1 MSKVIDGLYYSK
13 EHEWVK
19 VEGNEALIGI
29 TDYAQD
35 ALGDLVYADCGT
47 VGTAVSAGDAVAV
60 HESVKAASDV
70 YSPVSGTVTRINEEL
85 ADAPEKINA
94 DAFGNFLFAV
104 ELSDKSEL
112 DSLMDA
118 SSYEDFCKEE
128 H

>member
-19 VEGNEALIGI
+19 VEGKEALIGI

-47 VGTAVSAGDAVAV
+47 VGTTVSAGDAVAV
-60 HESVKAASDV
+60 LESVKAASDV
-70 YSPVSGTVTRINEEL
+70 YSPVSGTVTRINEDL

-112 DSLMDA
+112 DALMDA
-118 SSYEDFCKEE
+118 SAYNDFCKEE